1 MCSYVRKVR
10 FLRSVYVRYVGRVQT
25 LEVPC
30 DGNQSSSSIYFMQ
43 NGYLMKKLKSGA
55 VLISELHEK
64 RYHLGPE
71 QTQAAST
78 LLHSG

>member
-1 MCSYVRKVR
+1 
-10 FLRSVYVRYVGRVQT
+10 
-25 LEVPC
+25 
-30 DGNQSSSSIYFMQ
+30 MQ